1 MGQSKLHSK
10 IYQAKDGYSY
20 FSSFDEKGDTG
31 ETGKTGKTGEINST

>member
-1 MGQSKLHSK
+1 MGQGKLHSK

-31 ETGKTGKTGEINST
+31 ETGEINST